1 MTTVNELTELQDGIV
16 KYQVNGDEWIISE
29 ILWKAT
35 QPFMDNPTRRR
46 YHSPHK
52 KGGQIY
58 IKLDS
63 NMDYIAYTIRAKQ
76 ELAKASYRGK
86 QNSWKSKEFN
96 RLISIVNVDFHIWFD
111 VKPDKWDG
119 ILCKYTI
126 TMNLLDAIYD
136 KMDELISEVYPI
148 YLEPFLKLCQEY
160 RQEIAEQKEMND
172 NAIAAID
179 EHTVEALK
187 HALKYVDASRSDREI
202 VRFINRTWTNKF
214 TDLEK
219 ARNGIKRIERRNNQ
233 GNTVALFVKLHFP
246 TDNNFLRV
254 LFGESE
260 YKPENCSRMQVA
272 FVEAIL
278 KLIEK
283 DAHNGD
289 LSGYSCNQKGEARI
303 KHSYIAEKLGVKAST
318 IRKRIERIK
327 KKSHTF

>member
-1 MTTVNELTELQDGIV
+1 MKTTNELTDLQSGIV
-16 KYQVNGDEWIISE
+16 KFQVDGNDWIISE

-35 QPFMDNPTRRR
+35 QPFMENPTRRR
-46 YHSPHK
+46 YYSPHK

-58 IKLDS
+58 INLNS

-86 QNSWKSKEFN
+86 QNDWKSKEFN

-111 VKPDKWDG
+111 VKYDKWDG

-126 TMNLLDAIYD
+126 TTELLDAIYD
-136 KMDELISEVYPI
+136 KMDELVAEVYPI
-148 YLEPFLKLCQEY
+148 YLEPFLKLCEDY
-160 RQEIAEQKEMND
+160 RQEIALQKETND
-172 NAIAAID
+172 KALAAID
-179 EHTVEALK
+179 ENTVEALK
-187 HALKYVDASRSDREI
+187 HALKYVDPSRSDREI

-219 ARNGIKRIERRNNQ
+219 DRNGIKRIERLNNR
-233 GNTVALFVKLHFP
+233 GNTVAFFVKTHFP
-246 TDNNFLRV
+246 NDRNYLRV
-254 LFGESE
+254 LFDDIE

-272 FVEAIL
+272 FVAAIL
-278 KLIEK
+278 KLIEI
-283 DAHNGD
+283 DAENGD
-289 LSGYSCNQKGEARI
+289 LRGYSCNKTGEARI
-303 KHSYIAEKLGVKAST
+303 KHSYIAEKLGVKAPT